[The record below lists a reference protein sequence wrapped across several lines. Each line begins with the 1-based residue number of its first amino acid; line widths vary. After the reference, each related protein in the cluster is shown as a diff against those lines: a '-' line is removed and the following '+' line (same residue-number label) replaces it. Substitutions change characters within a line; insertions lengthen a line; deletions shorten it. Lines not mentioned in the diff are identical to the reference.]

1 MFRVALLSRWHVH
14 SHKNDQR
21 YVKELL
27 AQPDCTVTCVWDRDE
42 QVAKECAEEY
52 GVPYSTDLEAVMS
65 REDVDGVIVTSAVN
79 EHKEIYSIAA
89 KYKKHIFTEK
99 ALSLSLDEAIEMR
112 NMIKESGIKFC
123 ISRWRTPP
131 SAP

>member
-42 QVAKECAEEY
+42 QVAKEWA
-52 GVPYSTDLEAVMS
+52 
-65 REDVDGVIVTSAVN
+65 
-79 EHKEIYSIAA
+79 
-89 KYKKHIFTEK
+89 
-99 ALSLSLDEAIEMR
+99 
-112 NMIKESGIKFC
+112 
-123 ISRWRTPP
+123 
-131 SAP
+131 